1 LMDFEHIYEGDIV
14 ANLRAHRKKMTDK
27 LFIYE
32 EDDALVNEDKILKFL
47 STDLSKRMSEAAKK
61 DKLYLEQ
68 PFVLSVPANEVN
80 EEFPAGEKVLVQG
93 VIDVYFEEDGKLILM
108 DYKTDRVDSA
118 EELIKRYKTQLDYY
132 SEALSRLE
140 KKEVAEVLIY
150 SFSLGEVITV

>member
-1 LMDFEHIYEGDIV
+1 
-14 ANLRAHRKKMTDK
+14 MTDN

-32 EDDALVNEDKILKFL
+32 EDDALVAEDKILKFL

-93 VIDVYFEEDGKLILM
+93 VIDVYFEEDILM

-118 EELIKRYKTQLDYY
+118 DELIKRYKTQLDYY

-140 KKEVAEVLIY
+140 KKPVAEIMIY
-150 SFSLGEVITV
+150 SFALGEVISV

>member
-1 LMDFEHIYEGDIV
+1 
-14 ANLRAHRKKMTDK
+14 
-27 LFIYE
+27 
-32 EDDALVNEDKILKFL
+32 
-47 STDLSKRMSEAAKK
+47 
-61 DKLYLEQ
+61 
-68 PFVLSVPANEVN
+68 
-80 EEFPAGEKVLVQG
+80 
-93 VIDVYFEEDGKLILM
+93 M

>member
-1 LMDFEHIYEGDIV
+1 
-14 ANLRAHRKKMTDK
+14 MTDN

-47 STDLSKRMSEAAKK
+47 STDLSKRMSEASKR
-61 DKLYLEQ
+61 DELYLEQ

-80 EEFPAGEKVLVQG
+80 EAFPENEKVLVQG

-108 DYKTDRVDSA
+108 DYKTDRVDNA
-118 EELIKRYKTQLDYY
+118 GELVKRYKTQLDYY

-140 KKEVAEVLIY
+140 KKPVAEIMIY
-150 SFSLGEVITV
+150 SFALGEVITV